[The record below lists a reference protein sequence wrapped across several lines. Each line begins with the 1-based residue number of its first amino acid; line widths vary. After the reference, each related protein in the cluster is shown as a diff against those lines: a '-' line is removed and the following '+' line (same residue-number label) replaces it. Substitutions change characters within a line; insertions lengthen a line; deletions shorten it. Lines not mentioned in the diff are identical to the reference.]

1 VPVHRAPAVTRR
13 GGDRDRDDPVP
24 SRKRMYGRDDWERT
38 WCGECASRSPNV
50 PGRITGSGSL
60 NVRKS
65 LVVAYPIRLEDWWS
79 VL

>member
-1 VPVHRAPAVTRR
+1 
-13 GGDRDRDDPVP
+13 
-24 SRKRMYGRDDWERT
+24 MYGRDDWERT